1 MYKVVEIFM
10 SIEGEGKRM
19 GLPTTFIRLYGCNLN
34 CSYCDTR
41 YACENK
47 EYVEMDLY
55 EIIGTVRRFNVNNV
69 TITGGEPLIQED
81 IVELVYMLAKEGFDI
96 NIETN
101 GSVQIPSELRFF
113 ENVFFTVDY
122 KSPSS
127 GMEEEMILQDLN
139 KRDVLKCVVSD
150 EKDLL
155 KMAEKLN
162 KTYYTKKEN
171 IFVSPVFGKISPT
184 TIAEFIM
191 KYNLDYV
198 KVQVQL
204 HKILWDPNKRGV

>member
-55 EIIGTVRRFNVNNV
+55 EILGTVRRFNVNNV

-101 GSVQIPSELRFF
+101 GSVKIPSELRFF

-139 KRDVLKCVVSD
+139 KRDVLKFVVSD